1 MIRFMLDMKYVYI
14 LIVLFLLASCDG
26 TVESEKSGKKPTSAS
41 FKLVKQHIDAMG
53 EQPWNKNTYVNIKNN
68 QIPKLKRE
76 TEKTSASTHL
86 KSTYG
91 KVMVRDAKKVLENGC
106 SVDNAHGYLNSIFKE
121 LAGFTSTPGY
131 GDVTK
136 LKSEHDKVLAFA
148 SSGIGNQ
155 TVTSYSQS
163 YDTSYES
170 EKMSKAKNYLGQS
183 SVKCKV
189 TRQKLQNLTRPEA
202 YNGRR
207 TNYCKAIVAK
217 YLQCTNP
224 AKREYNEA
232 LGKLNVYRGSKS
244 VLNQWQNEMREH
256 YNSLQPQAK

>member
-1 MIRFMLDMKYVYI
+1 MKYIYI
-14 LIVLFLLASCDG
+14 LIALFLLASCDG
-26 TVESEKSGKKPTSAS
+26 TIENQKGKDKPGSAS
-41 FKLVKQHIDAMG
+41 FKLVKKHIDAMG

-68 QIPKLKRE
+68 QIPKLKLE

-91 KVMVRDAKKVLENGC
+91 KVMVRDAKKVLEDGC
-106 SVDNAHGYLNSIFKE
+106 AVNNAHGYLNSIFKE
-121 LAGFTSTPGY
+121 LSGFTSTPGY
-131 GDVTK
+131 SGVSK
-136 LKSEHDKVLAFA
+136 LKNEHDKVLAFA

-170 EKMSKAKNYLGQS
+170 EKMSKAKSYLGQS
-183 SVKCKV
+183 SVKCKI

-207 TNYCKAIVAK
+207 ANYCKAIVAK

-232 LGKLNVYRGSKS
+232 LGKLNVYRGSRS
-244 VLNQWQNEMREH
+244 VLNEWQNTMKEH